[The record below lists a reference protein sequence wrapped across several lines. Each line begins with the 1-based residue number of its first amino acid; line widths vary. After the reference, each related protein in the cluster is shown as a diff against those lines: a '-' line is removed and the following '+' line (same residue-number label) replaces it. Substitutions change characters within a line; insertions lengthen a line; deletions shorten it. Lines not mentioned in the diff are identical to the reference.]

1 MPDSNYANVTLLLD
15 CDGGSGSTSFID
27 RSPAPLSV
35 TAVAGA
41 NVSAA
46 VSKYGSG
53 SANIPGAGS
62 CLSVPNTVATQPDAT
77 GDFTVEFWFR
87 YTSFTTGV
95 TGVMGTDDTTLIWN
109 KNSGN
114 NQGWDIR
121 ITAGGTFLSSSCQ
134 HSSGAGGLDIDRT
147 ASPLVA
153 GTFYHVAFTRQGTTL
168 RLFLDGVL
176 GGSRTQTG
184 TYTTNTTGAMLIG
197 RSGRYEDLI
206 GHIDD
211 VRITKGVARYTA
223 DFTPPAIAHEYP
235 LTGGTATAA
244 LQAPMAV
251 VTATGGRGAALTAPS
266 PQLIGYGGAKGSA
279 LAPMGSVLSG
289 GHDSFGENAAFLSAP
304 MQVLT
309 ASAGANADLL
319 APKPLLVITGAFI
332 PIGAAALKAPNP
344 VVTASGVVPVRGN
357 ASVSP
362 GMASLIG
369 YSGAVAAVAVTGKP
383 LVSSASTIGGI
394 GRITLTAPLFELTA
408 TASARGHGSALLA
421 APSPELGR
429 TAQAW
434 LIAPGYQL
442 TAIGTATVAV
452 TYEAYALNLKHQ
464 NAESPDELTHY
475 TNYPFDK
482 IVRYQNSYFGVNAT
496 GLYLLEGPT
505 DFAEPT
511 PQKVAWS
518 FKTCMTDFETPNL
531 KTVNWAYFGGRMGPA
546 ATVSI
551 HYGDTGEQSYAYTTP
566 RGVSAQNYRQAFGR
580 GIKSRYY
587 ALEVEG
593 DGVLSLDS
601 LLFDI
606 AKMARRV

>member
-1 MPDSNYANVTLLLD
+1 MPDSNYSSVRLLLNG
-15 CDGGSGSTSFID
+15 DGPNATTSFID
-27 RSPAPLSV
+27 LSSAPRTVTANGNAQVSTAQSKFGGGSIRLDGAGDFLSV
-35 TAVAGA
+35 D
-41 NVSAA
+41 NS
-46 VSKYGSG
+46 
-53 SANIPGAGS
+53 PD
-62 CLSVPNTVATQPDAT
+62 TQPDAV
-77 GDFTVEFWFR
+77 GDFTAELWIYILGF
-87 YTSFTTGV
+87 TSGV
-95 TGVMGTDDTTLIWN
+95 TGTQGTSESTLLWNRNAGRTQGWGLMVAADGTGINTEIQHATSSGPYIDLSGSPLALNTWYHVALTRQGTVYRVFVDGVMGT
-109 KNSGN
+109 NSTKTGN
-114 NQGWDIR
+114 
-121 ITAGGTFLSSSCQ
+121 F
-134 HSSGAGGLDIDRT
+134 
-147 ASPLVA
+147 V
-153 GTFYHVAFTRQGTTL
+153 V
-168 RLFLDGVL
+168 
-176 GGSRTQTG
+176 
-184 TYTTNTTGAMLIG
+184 NTTDVLKIG
-197 RSGRYEDLI
+197 QSGRYEDFN

-223 DFTPPAIAHEYP
+223 NFTPPTIAHEYP

-251 VTATGGRGAALTAPS
+251 VAATGGRGAALTAPS
-266 PQLIGYGGAKGSA
+266 PQLIGYGGANGSA
-279 LAPMGSVLSG
+279 LAPMGSVLAG

-309 ASAGANADLL
+309 ASAGAIAELL
-319 APKPLLVITGAFI
+319 APKPMLAITGAFI
-332 PIGAAALKAPNP
+332 PIGAAALKAPSP

-511 PQKVAWS
+511 PQKVVWS

-566 RGVSAQNYRQAFGR
+566 RGASAQNYRQAFGR

-587 ALEVEG
+587 AFEAEG
-593 DGVLSLDS
+593 DGELSLDS